1 MLWMNLSSAQSILIQ
16 QSLFNIVA
24 VLVSSISVHLIYL
37 LFNFG
42 IVKLM
47 KLPTHEGIAV
57 LIMSSQKSA
66 AVAINIISYITQNS
80 QEKGLYAIPCMI
92 GQLTQLFVGSYLANH
107 LEKIV

>member
-24 VLVSSISVHLIYL
+24 VQVSSISVHLIYL

-66 AVAINIISYITQNS
+66 AVAINIISYIMTMKVKESHVCFLIVIFN
-80 QEKGLYAIPCMI
+80 
-92 GQLTQLFVGSYLANH
+92 LFN
-107 LEKIV
+107 